1 MKVLKALALTSLL
14 SASTSNAFAYNVV
27 ERYTLLDD
35 KIKTEQMLRPFGH
48 DFFLDL
54 GVAMNKNA
62 QTFVKDMSDAGKATD
77 KTTAAQ
83 NVLTNYDK
91 TEQTLKINF
100 ALGIPVFR
108 FSAWD
113 LKVQPNI
120 RAFADAAANMGINS
134 DTLSIS
140 DVLNFIP
147 ENIPYKDEFATF
159 VTGLNTGDDIIV
171 ECTASGTLRVEIKAF
186 CATQPTGKY
195 KKPDLSS
202 KVPNVQ
208 LFAKLDVRA
217 GLYNEYTY
225 GEKFFGNLNLYLLN
239 RTDIYQRISKDMIIA
254 GAKID
259 LSKKTNTEN
268 SLMLDYKFG
277 YQYDNYRVAGSLE
290 ELKITTMKKRDTAS
304 REMVYGYHALMRVHA
319 DATYKFNVITLNPFL
334 GVHKRSG
341 YGFADGL
348 YAGAD
353 AGAYVWGD
361 RLGLQLR
368 GMLDKQYL
376 TISPRMKL
384 WLMQLEYSL
393 KSPLK
398 STDGDVKLSAIN
410 SIDFRLF
417 F

>member
-14 SASTSNAFAYNVV
+14 SASMSSAFAYNVV
-27 ERYTLLDD
+27 DRYTLLDD

-54 GVAMNKNA
+54 GLAMNKNA
-62 QTFVKDMSDAGKATD
+62 KTFVKDLSDAGKAAD

-83 NVLTNYDK
+83 NVLTKYDK
-91 TEQTLKINF
+91 TEQMIKINF
-100 ALGIPVFR
+100 ALGIPIFK

-120 RAFADAAANMGINS
+120 RAFADAAANMGITS
-134 DTLSIS
+134 DSLTIS

-147 ENIPYKDEFATF
+147 ENIPYRDEFATF
-159 VTGLNTGDDIIV
+159 VTGLNAGDDIIV
-171 ECTASGTLRVEIKAF
+171 ECKASGTLRAEIKAF

-195 KKPDLSS
+195 IKPDLSG

-217 GLYNEYTY
+217 GLFNEYTY
-225 GEKFFGNLNLYLLN
+225 GEKFFGNLNLYVLN

-259 LSKKTNTEN
+259 LPKKSNTEN
-268 SLMLDYKFG
+268 TLQLDYKLG
-277 YQYDNYRVAGSLE
+277 YQYEKYRVAGSLE
-290 ELKITTMKKRDTAS
+290 ELKIATMKKRDTDS
-304 REMVYGYHALMRVHA
+304 KEMAYGYHALMRVHA
-319 DATYKFNVITLNPFL
+319 DATFKYSAFTLNPFL

-341 YGFADGL
+341 YGFSDGL

-368 GMLDKQYL
+368 GMFDKQYL

-398 STDGDVKLSAIN
+398 STDGDVKLSAIH

>member
-1 MKVLKALALTSLL
+1 MKVLKALALSSLL
-14 SASTSNAFAYNVV
+14 SASMSNAFAYNVV

-62 QTFVKDMSDAGKATD
+62 KNLVTDMSDAGKAAD

-83 NVLTNYDK
+83 NFLTKYDK
-91 TEQTLKINF
+91 TEQAIKINLS
-100 ALGIPVFR
+100 LGIPIFS

-113 LKVQPNI
+113 LKVQPNL
-120 RAFADAAANMGINS
+120 RVLADAGANIGIRSETFTPALLLDLINI
-134 DTLSIS
+134 D
-140 DVLNFIP
+140 IP
-147 ENIPYKDEFATF
+147 TELKNAITSTTYTA
-159 VTGLNTGDDIIV
+159 GDDLLKISV
-171 ECTASGTLRVEIKAF
+171 CNSLSAGPKAI
-186 CATQPTGKY
+186 CLANQGKY
-195 KKPDLSS
+195 FYPSNTNLPDLL
-202 KVPNVQ
+202 
-208 LFAKLDVRA
+208 LFAKMDIR
-217 GLYNEYTY
+217 GGFFNEYTY
-225 GEKFFGNLNLYLLN
+225 KENFFGNLNLYLLS
-239 RTDIYQRISKDMIIA
+239 RTDIYQRINSKMIEN
-254 GAKID
+254 G
-259 LSKKTNTEN
+259 SKVELPKKANTEN
-268 SLMLDYKFG
+268 VLQLDYRFG
-277 YQYDNYRVAGSLE
+277 YKHENYRLFGSIE
-290 ELKITTMKKRDTAS
+290 DLKLSTVKKRDTAS
-304 REMVYGYHALMRVHA
+304 KELSYGYHALMRVHA

-368 GMLDKQYL
+368 GMFDKQYL

-398 STDGDVKLSAIN
+398 STDGDLKLSAIH